1 MIGQATCHSRCQVLF
16 PLSARARD
24 GANRSCRDSQQATS
38 RASSISTE
46 WEACRHRRVKLASRS
61 RNVPLIRSIKEVCKT
76 LPLFQSRREAGG
88 LVPPDRCRHPTNHF
102 DHMLALGPFDTRAD
116 EQTWP
121 CVARRHRPCRAR
133 LRAFSR
139 AHASNTLGI
148 GSPPISHNEQFLQR
162 QATLLNQM
170 EQGIGQM
177 AMRDASPTT
186 PPSHKRVL
194 IWRAIAIQGIKT
206 RKL

>member
-1 MIGQATCHSRCQVLF
+1 MIGQATCQSRCQVLF

-24 GANRSCRDSQQATS
+24 GANRSCRYSQQATS

-61 RNVPLIRSIKEVCKT
+61 RNVPLIRSIQEVCKT
-76 LPLFQSRREAGG
+76 VPRFRRGQKLEGSFLQTDAAIRRTTSTTC
-88 LVPPDRCRHPTNHF
+88 LHSVRLIPVPMSKPGH
-102 DHMLALGPFDTRAD
+102 
-116 EQTWP
+116 
-121 CVARRHRPCRAR
+121 ARSRHRPCRAR

-162 QATLLNQM
+162 QATLLHQM
-170 EQGIGQM
+170 EQGIGQK

>member
-24 GANRSCRDSQQATS
+24 GANRSCRYSQQATS

-102 DHMLALGPFDTRAD
+102 DYMLALGPFDNRAD

-121 CVARRHRPCRAR
+121 CQKPTPSLSSEAPSFFAK
-133 LRAFSR
+133 
-139 AHASNTLGI
+139 HASNTLGI

-162 QATLLNQM
+162 QATLLHQM